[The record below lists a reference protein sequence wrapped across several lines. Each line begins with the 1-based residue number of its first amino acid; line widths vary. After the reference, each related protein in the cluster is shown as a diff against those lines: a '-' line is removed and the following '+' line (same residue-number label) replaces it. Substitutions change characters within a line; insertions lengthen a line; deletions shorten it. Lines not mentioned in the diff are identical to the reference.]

1 MGQFIKKVGTTP
13 TRGNGFIID
22 SFNTNDDKQFNAPSI
37 DAVLKRTDNNIL
49 FDANFSAL
57 DIGGIDE
64 SVCGWTLTKASGI
77 FAQFAPIVGVMIN
90 PTTKIVLKSPQY
102 SDYQGLFAVA
112 KYNEGREAPAFSIS
126 VLVEQTTYPSG
137 DPQPDPIV
145 VKFENIVSPYNVAA
159 IPVYED
165 ASGNFTLKVSQI
177 LGGSFSFTFD
187 NTSSFSYSIKN
198 IKVET
203 GASCTPYKLY
213 GKDAGTLDTMR
224 KVGKGLLGKFIE
236 VYRYRVS
243 IGTVTT
249 AGASGAFDIPEEGG
263 FIPAMIVGYDCT
275 ADICP
280 RMLHIRKTNRQ
291 KLDYFVYNLTGIN
304 GATPQTKTGAYMD
317 VDILLINSAYD
328 SCIDLSVIT
337 S

>member
-22 SFNTNDDKQFNAPSI
+22 SFNTNDNKQFNAPSI
-37 DAVLKRTDNNIL
+37 GAVEERTDNNIL
-49 FDANFSAL
+49 FDANFAAV
-57 DIGGIDE
+57 DTGGIDD
-64 SVCGWTLTKASGI
+64 SICGWTLTKVSGI
-77 FAQFAPIVGVMIN
+77 FAQFAPVQGVFIN
-90 PTTKIVLKSPQY
+90 KQTKITLKSPKY
-102 SDYQGLFAVA
+102 SDFYGLFIYP
-112 KYNEGREAPAFSIS
+112 KYNEGRLQPAFSIS
-126 VLVEQTTYPSG
+126 VLVEQTSYPAG

-145 VKFENIVSPYNVAA
+145 VKFENIVYPYNLAA
-159 IPVYED
+159 IPVYEH
-165 ASGNFTLKVSQI
+165 AHFTLKVSQI
-177 LGGSFSFTFD
+177 MGGNFVFTFD
-187 NTSSFSYSIKN
+187 NTSEYSYSIKN

-203 GASCTPYKLY
+203 GASCTPYKLF
-213 GKDAGTLDTMR
+213 GKDEGTLDTMR
-224 KVGKGLLGKFIE
+224 KVGKGLLGKFIK

-243 IGTVTT
+243 IGSVTT
-249 AGASGAFDIPEEGG
+249 LGTSGAFDIPEESGYV
-263 FIPAMIVGYDCT
+263 PAMIVGYDCT

-328 SCIDLSVIT
+328 ACIDLSVIT

>member
-1 MGQFIKKVGTTP
+1 MAQYIKKVGVTP
-13 TRGNGFIID
+13 VRGNGFIID
-22 SFNTNDDKQFNAPSI
+22 SFNTNDNKQFNAPSLE
-37 DAVLKRTDNNIL
+37 AVEDRTDNNIL
-49 FDANFSAL
+49 FDANFSAV

-64 SVCGWTLTKASGI
+64 SVCGWTLTKVSGI
-77 FAQFAPIVGVMIN
+77 FTQFAPVQGVIIN
-90 PTTKIVLKSPQY
+90 KQTKINLKSPLY
-102 SDYQGLFAVA
+102 SDYSGLFIQS
-112 KYNEGREAPAFSIS
+112 KYNEGRLQPTFSIS
-126 VLVEQTTYPSG
+126 VLVEQTSWEAEEE
-137 DPQPDPIV
+137 QPNPIV
-145 VKFENIVSPYNVAA
+145 VKFENIVYPYNISA
-159 IPVYED
+159 IPVYEHE
-165 ASGNFTLKVSQI
+165 NFTLKVSQV
-177 LGGSFSFTFD
+177 LGGSFAFTFD
-187 NTSSFSYSIKN
+187 NTSEYSYSIKN

-203 GASCTPYKLY
+203 GSSCTPYKLF

-224 KVGKGLLGKFIE
+224 KVGKGVLGKFIE

-249 AGASGAFDIPEEGG
+249 SGASGAFDIPEEGG

-304 GATPQTKTGAYMD
+304 GGTPQTKTGAYMD

-328 SCIDLSVIT
+328 DCIDLSVIT

>member
-37 DAVLKRTDNNIL
+37 DAVEKRTDNNIL
-49 FDANFSAL
+49 FDANFSA
-57 DIGGIDE
+57 IGTAGVDE
-64 SVCGWTLTKASGI
+64 SICGWALTKESGI
-77 FAQFAPIVGVMIN
+77 FTQFAPIVGVMIN
-90 PTTKIVLKSPQY
+90 ATTKILLRSPLY
-102 SDYQGLFAVA
+102 SDYAGIFAQP
-112 KYNEGREAPAFSIS
+112 KYNEGREAPAFSAS
-126 VLVEQTTYPSG
+126 VLVEQTSYPEG
-137 DPQPDPIV
+137 QDAPAPIV

-165 ASGNFTLKVSQI
+165 ASGNFTLKVRSI
-177 LGGSFSFTFD
+177 LGGYWAFEFN
-187 NTSSFSYSIKN
+187 NTSSYSYSIKN
-198 IKVET
+198 IKVEV
-203 GASCTPYKLY
+203 GASCTPYKLL
-213 GKDAGTLDTMR
+213 GKDASTLDTMR
-224 KVGKGLLGKFIE
+224 KVGAGLLSKFIK

-243 IGTVTT
+243 IGSVTT
-249 AGASGAFDIPEEGG
+249 SGASGAFDIPEESGYV
-263 FIPAMIVGYDCT
+263 PAMIVGYDCT